1 MKDTR
6 FLRKYSIKVNEP
18 LREHS
23 PYGIGGNADFYAVA
37 ETAEDLSGILDS
49 AVKND
54 LRARVVGGLNSSIVS
69 DHGIRGLTV
78 RVAISG
84 IEAVKNRATLGA
96 GEPLGEAV
104 ARLAESGY
112 GGLESFVGVA
122 DTVGGATAMNLGVG
136 SEFFGKH
143 VESVRLYSRGRL
155 LEVSAEDLEFEPY
168 RSRLLRTGEVVTH
181 VMCRVVKRAEEDIR
195 ARMLKVQAERLKL
208 RPGRGAIA
216 MFRDHGREAAGEI
229 LRKVETREEREGEV
243 ALSTKDPNFMMI
255 QPGATAT
262 DAHTLALRMK
272 HRVAVKCSITLQDRI
287 MWLGEW

>member
-1 MKDTR
+1 MRRGNRVAVTGEVLKDTR
-6 FLRKYSIKVNEP
+6 FLRKYNIKVNEP

-49 AVKND
+49 ATKND

-78 RVAISG
+78 RMAISG

-168 RSRLLRTGEVVTH
+168 RSRLLRTGEIGRAH
-181 VMCRVVKRAEEDIR
+181 V
-195 ARMLKVQAERLKL
+195 
-208 RPGRGAIA
+208 
-216 MFRDHGREAAGEI
+216 
-229 LRKVETREEREGEV
+229 
-243 ALSTKDPNFMMI
+243 
-255 QPGATAT
+255 
-262 DAHTLALRMK
+262 
-272 HRVAVKCSITLQDRI
+272 
-287 MWLGEW
+287 